1 MLRSKTLTPALLLLK
16 LHFKFLFEVFYT
28 LKCIFA
34 LMFYEGLFLLLL
46 LYLFLGDLLLDDSTR
61 AWVLSG
67 QVVLDLIHNCIRVS
81 FFTLLEADLILQ
93 LFNLLIS
100 KAFSS
105 LSQHLIVH
113 FHSINVEPSHFY
125 LYEAPCDVHAAVWP
139 EAYLVRSSLSIRRLL
154 QDRSKVLI
162 YALDHFN
169 FFSLAL
175 PETEWDLILVCRSFL
190 LTYVSQHIVSIRK
203 GFMLSWWLLEVL
215 AGAIVLVVLTGLHC
229 WYGFIRRTLP
239 RTYTKTDELVSS

>member
-1 MLRSKTLTPALLLLK
+1 MLRSQALTPALLLLK

-46 LYLFLGDLLLDDSTR
+46 LNLFLCNLLLNDSAR
-61 AWVLSG
+61 ARILSS

-81 FFTLLEADLILQ
+81 FFTLFEADLILQ
-93 LFNLLIS
+93 LLDLLIS
-100 KAFSS
+100 KAFSC

-125 LYEAPCDVHAAVWP
+125 LYEAPCNVHAAVRP
-139 EAYLVRSSLSIRRLL
+139 KAYPVRSSLSIRGLL
-154 QDRSKVLI
+154 QDCSKVLI

-190 LTYVSQHIVSIRK
+190 LTDVSQYIVSIRK

-215 AGAIVLVVLTGLHC
+215 TGAIILVVLTGLHC
-229 WYGFIRRTLP
+229 W
-239 RTYTKTDELVSS
+239 